1 MLERKVFHHVRTGNS
16 HLEQEDHHLVY
27 PKSSTTTVQYSAL
40 VQSFWILK
48 PQKNYNKCVKMVITF
63 FRRFAKGD
71 DLFQSERCGEIDLD
85 NHISARRELP
95 CDTILKQILK
105 ALLLPDI
112 VIISPS
118 AAGPSKWPS
127 WVPPVNF
134 SVAEVGSSS
143 DTITYT

>member
-1 MLERKVFHHVRTGNS
+1 
-16 HLEQEDHHLVY
+16 
-27 PKSSTTTVQYSAL
+27 
-40 VQSFWILK
+40 
-48 PQKNYNKCVKMVITF
+48 MVITF
-63 FRRFAKGD
+63 IRRFAKGD

-85 NHISARRELP
+85 NHVSARRELP
-95 CDTILKQILK
+95 CDTISKQILK

-134 SVAEVGSSS
+134 SLAEVGSSS
-143 DTITYT
+143 DTITYTWRVTLPQQLILLKISTFSTRTSVP